1 MVILL
6 GQGKTKVAL
15 LREDGLVEKRPKEGK
30 TCQEAQLL
38 VQASRLNSLRSMGFN
53 TPEIHSASEE
63 CVVMERIEGETL
75 RQIGQLSEGQLQG
88 LVDLQAL
95 QSAMGIYIGDLNGQN
110 LIWSKGSWWIV
121 DCGSVRQG
129 RSPKYIEEKLALRWS
144 KWFPEA

>member
-1 MVILL
+1 
-6 GQGKTKVAL
+6 
-15 LREDGLVEKRPKEGK
+15 
-30 TCQEAQLL
+30 
-38 VQASRLNSLRSMGFN
+38 
-53 TPEIHSASEE
+53 
-63 CVVMERIEGETL
+63 MERIEGDTL
-75 RQIGQLSEGQLQG
+75 RQIGQLSESQLQG

-129 RSPKYIEEKLALRWS
+129 RSPKYIKEKLALRWS